1 MSNIMRLISSIRSVF
16 AAFKASAAFGRAL
29 RKQREGNL
37 AEALSVALEGLEV
50 LRPSY
55 VRRSNPPEGSSL
67 ASLTAL
73 AEAIAWELKVP
84 GVTQQDL
91 TDALFYLKASN
102 IGNPPPE
109 LCAYIPFLE
118 SRLAEHKDQNA

>member
-1 MSNIMRLISSIRSVF
+1 MRLISSVRSVF
-16 AAFKASAAFGRAL
+16 AAFKASAALGRAS
-29 RKQREGNL
+29 RKQQEGNL

-50 LRPSY
+50 LRRSY
-55 VRRSNPPEGSSL
+55 VRRNNAPEGANL

-84 GVTQQDL
+84 GATQQDL
-91 TDALFYLKASN
+91 TDALAFLKAAN
-102 IGNPPPE
+102 TGIPPPE

-118 SRLAEHKDQNA
+118 SRLADHRNPNA

>member
-1 MSNIMRLISSIRSVF
+1 MI
-16 AAFKASAAFGRAL
+16 AAFKASAALGRAS

-37 AEALSVALEGLEV
+37 VEALAIALGGLEV
-50 LRPSY
+50 LRHSY
-55 VRRSNPPEGSSL
+55 VRRSNPPEGANL

-84 GVTQQDL
+84 GAKQQDL
-91 TDALFYLKASN
+91 IDTLAYLKAAN
-102 IGNPPPE
+102 TGNPPPE

-118 SRLAEHKDQNA
+118 SRLAEHKSQNA